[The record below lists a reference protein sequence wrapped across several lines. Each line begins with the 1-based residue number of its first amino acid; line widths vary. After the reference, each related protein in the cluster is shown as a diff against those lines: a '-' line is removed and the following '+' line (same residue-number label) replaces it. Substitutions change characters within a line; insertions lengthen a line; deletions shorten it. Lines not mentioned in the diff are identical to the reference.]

1 MTPAHARYLAPG
13 ATVADFPAAALYEPG
28 TVLCGEHGA
37 HTFGPY
43 RPGTF
48 HPRNGFLA
56 PSGNPRTLSLG
67 PVNGPFL
74 PRALEQLNYLVFV
87 LDPERDT

>member
-13 ATVADFPAAALYEPG
+13 AKVADFPTTLYESSATLFGKNG
-28 TVLCGEHGA
+28 TD
-37 HTFGPY
+37 TFGGY

-48 HPRNGFLA
+48 HPHNGFLA
-56 PSGNPRTLSLG
+56 PSGDPRTLSLG

-74 PRALEQLNYLVFV
+74 PRALENLNYLVFT
-87 LDPERDT
+87 LDPEHTA